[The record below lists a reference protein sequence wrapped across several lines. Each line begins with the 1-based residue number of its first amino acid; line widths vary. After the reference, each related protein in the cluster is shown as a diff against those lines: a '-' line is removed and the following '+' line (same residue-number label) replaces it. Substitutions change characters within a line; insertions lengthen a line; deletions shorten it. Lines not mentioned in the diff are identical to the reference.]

1 MSEFEKDVIIY
12 SKKIAI
18 ASFIIG
24 ILIFLVFLLFS
35 LEALAYLGVLF
46 VLFTIFINGLML
58 LQLIYLWIS
67 IKSKRVVF
75 GKVILFVLANIP
87 VAR

>member
-46 VLFTIFINGLML
+46 VLFTTGKIILGVTRSVLKML
-58 LQLIYLWIS
+58 
-67 IKSKRVVF
+67 
-75 GKVILFVLANIP
+75 IP
-87 VAR
+87 